1 MSLIFVLLSI
11 WYIVDLLQFN
21 HRNKSLY
28 IFWQFA
34 LNSERSYESIIINS
48 FIWNNMKYVSYLSDY
63 WK

>member
-11 WYIVDLLQFN
+11 WYTVDLLQFN
-21 HRNKSLY
+21 HKSKSLY

-34 LNSERSYESIIINS
+34 LNSERYYESIIINN
-48 FIWNNMKYVSYLSDY
+48 FIWKNMKHLYYLSDY